1 MAGIFKRI
9 KETVTADIHQ
19 LLDEKEQKN
28 PLAKLNLFIHE
39 CEKETEKVR
48 ALIERQYRLK
58 EEFNREYYQAQE
70 MADKRKRQAEI
81 AKKAEEDSMFEF
93 ANQEYEEY
101 QTRANRMKEMREEAG
116 KQLDLLEQKYE
127 EMKHR
132 LKDMKLKRM
141 ELMGRENIIRAQAK
155 INHVMN
161 YAIEKPYSRFNEM
174 DEYIKALEYKVNSA
188 YYRNTFDSKIEALER
203 RMKEK
208 TEAEAK

>member
-1 MAGIFKRI
+1 MASIFKRI

-19 LLDEKEQKN
+19 LLDEKERKN
-28 PLAKLNLFIHE
+28 PIAKLNLFIYE

-48 ALIERQYRLK
+48 SLIERQYRLK
-58 EEFNREYYQAQE
+58 EEFTREYYQAQE

-81 AKKAEEDSMFEF
+81 AKKAEEESMFEF

-101 QTRANRMKEMREEAG
+101 QTRANRMKEMRDEAG

-141 ELMGRENIIRAQAK
+141 ELMGRENVIRAQAK
-155 INHVMN
+155 INQVMN
-161 YAIEKPYSRFNEM
+161 YAIDKPYSRFNEM

-203 RMKEK
+203 KIKEK
-208 TEAEAK
+208 EEVEAK